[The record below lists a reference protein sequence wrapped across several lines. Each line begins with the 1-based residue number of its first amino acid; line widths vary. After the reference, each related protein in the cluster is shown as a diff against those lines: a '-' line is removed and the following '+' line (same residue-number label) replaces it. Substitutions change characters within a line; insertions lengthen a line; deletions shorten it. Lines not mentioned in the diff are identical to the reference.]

1 MYSLVFSAQSQ
12 DEKGPWDLTNKLP
25 LISVLRK
32 GFLALKF
39 GRRDVKGIAR
49 QMMAWWVEALGTRA

>member
-39 GRRDVKGIAR
+39 GRRDVRGIAGSMR
-49 QMMAWWVEALGTRA
+49 WLGG